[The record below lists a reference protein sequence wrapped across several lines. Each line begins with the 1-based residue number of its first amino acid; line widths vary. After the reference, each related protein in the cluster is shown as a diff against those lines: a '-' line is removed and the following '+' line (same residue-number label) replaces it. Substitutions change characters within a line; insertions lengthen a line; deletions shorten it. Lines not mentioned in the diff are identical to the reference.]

1 MTTNDGTVGRYLGWF
16 LVALSLGAGV
26 IHFAHAGEHFDLT
39 WYHGTFFAV
48 VAWLQLSW
56 AAAVIVRPTRRL
68 LLAGAVGNLVV
79 IATWLVSRT
88 AGVPF
93 GPTKGEAESVAL
105 SDALAT
111 GFEVAIVLVSL
122 AVLLRPAMAQQSIR
136 PSLGFGGLGIAG
148 VAVATVSTIALTPSF
163 AAEHAHGEADAGH
176 HAETEAAAD
185 HPHAEGEDTAAH
197 GGEHEGV
204 MIMADGSTP
213 CEQSGVTSEGNASGS
228 GHGHRGPIQHVPLT
242 PEERVTFSEQAALA
256 DEAIKTYPTV
266 ADAEAGGWRR
276 ITPYVP
282 CIAAHYIK
290 NSALTNPFDPSEP
303 EILLYAGTE
312 PDSEIVGLSYL
323 QLNDGEPEGFAGG
336 NDPWHVHETLCI
348 GAGGVLGDTGT
359 SDEDCE
365 ARGGRTV
372 ELGNLWMT
380 HMWNVPGWD
389 SPWGLFSS
397 EHPNLGGE
405 LGNINGT
412 PGD

>member
-56 AAAVIVRPTRRL
+56 AAAIIVRPTRRL
-68 LLAGAVGNLVV
+68 LLLGVLGNLAV
-79 IATWLVSRT
+79 IATWVVSRT
-88 AGVPF
+88 AGMPF
-93 GPTKGEAESVAL
+93 GPTKGEAESIAL
-105 SDALAT
+105 SDGLAT
-111 GFEVAIVLVSL
+111 GFQVGIVVLSL
-122 AVLLRPAMAQQSIR
+122 AVLLRPAMAQQTIR
-136 PSLGFGGLGIAG
+136 PALGFGGLGVAG
-148 VAVATVSTIALTPSF
+148 AAVAIVSTVALTPSF
-163 AAEHAHGEADAGH
+163 AAEHSHGAEAGTDHHAAGADAASADH
-176 HAETEAAAD
+176 HAGTEGM
-185 HPHAEGEDTAAH
+185 EG
-197 GGEHEGV
+197 HESA

-213 CEQSGVTSEGNASGS
+213 CEQSGVTSEGNATGS
-228 GHGHRGPIQHVPLT
+228 GHGHRGPVMNTPLT
-242 PEERVTFSEQAALA
+242 PEERVTFTEQAVLA
-256 DEAIKTYPTV
+256 DQAVKTYPTV

-282 CIAAHYIK
+282 CIAAHYI
-290 NSALTNPFDPSEP
+290 NSGALTNPFDPAEP
-303 EILLYAGTE
+303 EILLYAGTD

-336 NDPWHVHETLCI
+336 NDAWHVHETLCI
-348 GAGGVLGDTGT
+348 GEGGVLGDTGT
-359 SDEDCE
+359 TEEDCE

-372 ELGNLWMT
+372 PLGNLWMT

-397 EHPNLGGE
+397 EHPNLGGT
-405 LGNINGT
+405 LGDINGVV
-412 PGD
+412 GA